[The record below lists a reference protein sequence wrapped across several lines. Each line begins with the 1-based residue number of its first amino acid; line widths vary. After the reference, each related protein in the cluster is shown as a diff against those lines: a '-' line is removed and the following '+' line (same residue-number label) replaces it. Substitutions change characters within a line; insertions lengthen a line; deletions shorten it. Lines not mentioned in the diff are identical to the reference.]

1 MESTAFF
8 VNQTSFEFAPSYCL
22 YSMALNGLAQK
33 SSPPSL
39 WRPWIMT
46 TKDMERKNR
55 RQQACPYARPANTGS
70 FTETEKTQ
78 PQFQHPVRLFWPKSK
93 SYDYLYSDGE
103 NLLKNFPV
111 QATIS
116 FYEESDS
123 EDEEEYDESESEQEV
138 SPKHNALPA
147 THFTSYN

>member
-8 VNQTSFEFAPSYCL
+8 ANLTPFAPAPSSYL

-46 TKDMERKNR
+46 TRDMERKNR
-55 RQQACPYARPANTGS
+55 RQQACPYARPANTES
-70 FTETEKTQ
+70 VTETEKTQ
-78 PQFQHPVRLFWPKSK
+78 PLFQHPVRLFWPKSK

-138 SPKHNALPA
+138 SPKHKALPA
-147 THFTSYN
+147 THFTCYN

>member
-1 MESTAFF
+1 MYLLF
-8 VNQTSFEFAPSYCL
+8 
-22 YSMALNGLAQK
+22 
-33 SSPPSL
+33 SL
-39 WRPWIMT
+39 
-46 TKDMERKNR
+46 
-55 RQQACPYARPANTGS
+55 QPYARPANTES

-78 PQFQHPVRLFWPKSK
+78 PLFQHPVRLFWPKSK

-123 EDEEEYDESESEQEV
+123 EDEEEYDESDSEQEV
-138 SPKHNALPA
+138 SPKHKALPA
-147 THFTSYN
+147 THFTCYN